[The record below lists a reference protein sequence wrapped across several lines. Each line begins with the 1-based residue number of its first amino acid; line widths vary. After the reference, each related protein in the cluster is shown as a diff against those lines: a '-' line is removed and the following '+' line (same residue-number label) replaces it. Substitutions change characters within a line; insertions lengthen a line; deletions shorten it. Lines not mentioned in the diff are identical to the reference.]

1 MLVTIKD
8 RLFKDIQSYCS
19 INGLDI
25 ETYINDILKKS
36 FMIEKYGEKPCVKP
50 VKEKTEPINE
60 SKKESINEPIKTE
73 IVETKKTK
81 PIQIVKFRQED
92 ITEREETAEP
102 VKEKHRKLTK
112 K

>member
-60 SKKESINEPIKTE
+60 SIKTE

-81 PIQIVKFRQED
+81 PIEIVKNRQED

>member
-50 VKEKTEPINE
+50 VKEKTESINE
-60 SKKESINEPIKTE
+60 SIKTE

-81 PIQIVKFRQED
+81 PIQIVKIKQED

>member
-1 MLVTIKD
+1 
-8 RLFKDIQSYCS
+8 
-19 INGLDI
+19 
-25 ETYINDILKKS
+25 
-36 FMIEKYGEKPCVKP
+36 MIEKYGEKPCVKP
-50 VKEKTEPINE
+50 VKEKTEPI
-60 SKKESINEPIKTE
+60 KTE

-81 PIQIVKFRQED
+81 PIQIVKIRQED

>member
-50 VKEKTEPINE
+50 VKEKTEPTNE
-60 SKKESINEPIKTE
+60 SIKTE

-81 PIQIVKFRQED
+81 PIQILKIRQED
-92 ITEREETAEP
+92 ITELEETAEP

>member
-1 MLVTIKD
+1 
-8 RLFKDIQSYCS
+8 
-19 INGLDI
+19 
-25 ETYINDILKKS
+25 
-36 FMIEKYGEKPCVKP
+36 MIEKYGEKPCVKP

-60 SKKESINEPIKTE
+60 SIKTE

-81 PIQIVKFRQED
+81 PIQIVKIRQED

>member
-1 MLVTIKD
+1 MLITIKD

-60 SKKESINEPIKTE
+60 SIKTE

-81 PIQIVKFRQED
+81 PIQIVKIKQED

>member
-60 SKKESINEPIKTE
+60 SIKTE

-81 PIQIVKFRQED
+81 PIQIVKIKQED

>member
-60 SKKESINEPIKTE
+60 PIKTE

-81 PIQIVKFRQED
+81 PIQIVKIRQED

>member
-60 SKKESINEPIKTE
+60 SIKTE

-81 PIQIVKFRQED
+81 PIQIVKNRQED

>member
-19 INGLDI
+19 INDLDI

-60 SKKESINEPIKTE
+60 PKKEPIKTE
-73 IVETKKTK
+73 IVETPKTK
-81 PIQIVKFRQED
+81 PIQIVKFIQED
-92 ITEREETAEP
+92 ITEHEETVEP

>member
-50 VKEKTEPINE
+50 VKEKTEPINDP
-60 SKKESINEPIKTE
+60 KKEPISEPIKKET
-73 IVETKKTK
+73 VEKPKTK
-81 PIQIVKFRQED
+81 PIQIVEFREED
-92 ITEREETAEP
+92 IVEHEEPVEP

>member
-1 MLVTIKD
+1 
-8 RLFKDIQSYCS
+8 
-19 INGLDI
+19 
-25 ETYINDILKKS
+25 
-36 FMIEKYGEKPCVKP
+36 MIEKYGEKPCVKP
-50 VKEKTEPINE
+50 VKEKTEPTNE
-60 SKKESINEPIKTE
+60 SIKTE

-81 PIQIVKFRQED
+81 PIQIVKIKEED

>member
-19 INGLDI
+19 INDLDI
-25 ETYINDILKKS
+25 ETYINDMLKKS

-50 VKEKTEPINE
+50 VKKETEP
-60 SKKESINEPIKTE
+60 KKEPIKKET
-73 IVETKKTK
+73 VEKPKTK
-81 PIQIVKFRQED
+81 PTQIVKIREED
-92 ITEREETAEP
+92 IVEHEEPVQP

>member
-60 SKKESINEPIKTE
+60 SIKTE

-81 PIQIVKFRQED
+81 PIQIVKIRQED
-92 ITEREETAEP
+92 ITECEETAEP

>member
-36 FMIEKYGEKPCVKP
+36 FMIEKYGEKPCVKS

-60 SKKESINEPIKTE
+60 PKKEIINEPIKTK
-73 IVETKKTK
+73 IVENQKTK

-92 ITEREETAEP
+92 IIEHEEIAEP

>member
-1 MLVTIKD
+1 
-8 RLFKDIQSYCS
+8 
-19 INGLDI
+19 
-25 ETYINDILKKS
+25 
-36 FMIEKYGEKPCVKP
+36 MIEKYGEKPCVKP

-60 SKKESINEPIKTE
+60 PKKESINESIKTE
-73 IVETKKTK
+73 IVENQKTK

-92 ITEREETAEP
+92 ITEHEGTVEP

>member
-1 MLVTIKD
+1 
-8 RLFKDIQSYCS
+8 
-19 INGLDI
+19 
-25 ETYINDILKKS
+25 
-36 FMIEKYGEKPCVKP
+36 MIDKYGEKPCVKP
-50 VKEKTEPINE
+50 EKEKTEPINE
-60 SKKESINEPIKTE
+60 SIKTE

-81 PIQIVKFRQED
+81 PIQIVKIKQED

>member
-1 MLVTIKD
+1 
-8 RLFKDIQSYCS
+8 
-19 INGLDI
+19 
-25 ETYINDILKKS
+25 
-36 FMIEKYGEKPCVKP
+36 MIEKYGEKPCVKP

-60 SKKESINEPIKTE
+60 SIKTE

-81 PIQIVKFRQED
+81 PIQIVKIKQED

>member
-8 RLFKDIQSYCS
+8 RLFKVIQSYCS

-60 SKKESINEPIKTE
+60 SIKTE

-81 PIQIVKFRQED
+81 PIQIVKIRQED

>member
-60 SKKESINEPIKTE
+60 SIKTE

-81 PIQIVKFRQED
+81 PIQIVKIRQED
-92 ITEREETAEP
+92 ITEHEETAEP

>member
-60 SKKESINEPIKTE
+60 SIKTE

-81 PIQIVKFRQED
+81 PIQIVKIRQED